1 MKGWRQVTVIGPD
14 DIEYVSLV
22 NLDRVVMIVP
32 YEGGCKLEI
41 AEGFVYTC
49 KEKIADFR

>member
-1 MKGWRQVTVIGPD
+1 MSKFRQVTLTADGK
-14 DIEYVSLV
+14 EYVSLV